1 MVYLFLADGFE
12 EVEALATLDFLRRAD
27 IEVLTVGISDS
38 KIKGSHSITVECDIT
53 EDKVVLDNSLEAIIL
68 PGGMPGTIN
77 LENSETVQ
85 KAVKYCLEND
95 IYIASIC
102 AAPSILG
109 HIGALKGKEA
119 ICYPGFEKELEGAT
133 ISEKGVVTD
142 GKIITGKAMGYA
154 IEFGAEIVKNIKDSD
169 TAEKIMRAIL

>member
-1 MVYLFLADGFE
+1 MIYMFLADGFE

-27 IEVLTVGISDS
+27 IEVLTVGISDK
-38 KIKGSHSITVECDIT
+38 KIKGSHSITVEADIA
-53 EDKVVLDNSLEAIIL
+53 EADVKLDDELQAVIL

-85 KAVKYCLEND
+85 NAVKYCLEND
-95 IYIASIC
+95 RYIAAIC

-119 ICYPGFEKELEGAT
+119 ICYPGFEKELEGAK
-133 ISEKGVVTD
+133 ISEKGVVSD

-154 IEFGAEIVKNIKDSD
+154 VDFGAEIVRCVKDAES
-169 TAEKIMRAIL
+169 AEKIMRAIM